1 MCNLSAGKAMAND
14 VNFTIRVPKELRDAF
29 VSACTRTDRPA
40 SQVLRHFMRAF
51 TEKHAQTDLED
62 LIRREARK

>member
-1 MCNLSAGKAMAND
+1 MAND

-29 VSACTRTDRPA
+29 VSACSQKDQPA

-51 TEKHAQTDLED
+51 TEKHAQMDLED
-62 LIRREARK
+62 LIRREVRK